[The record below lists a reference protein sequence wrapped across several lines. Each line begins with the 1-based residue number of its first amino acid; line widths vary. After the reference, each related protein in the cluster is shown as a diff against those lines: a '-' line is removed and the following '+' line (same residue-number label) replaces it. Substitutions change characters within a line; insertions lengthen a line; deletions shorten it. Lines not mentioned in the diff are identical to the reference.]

1 MPAKR
6 LPPRRVEAWDVEVGR
21 RIRARRLECWLT
33 QQELAQGLGITFQ
46 QIQKYEKGANRVSAG
61 RLLAICN
68 LLQVPITFFYDS
80 AAPPNSGETPVK
92 PSRLFDLL
100 ENRDA
105 LRLVEAFD
113 RLSDRNVRRELVRL
127 VERLAATE
135 TVSRQR
141 ATAGRIRADADN

>member
-1 MPAKR
+1 MPGKR
-6 LPPRRVEAWDVEVGR
+6 HHSRRVEAWDVEVGR
-21 RIRARRLECWLT
+21 RIRARRLECWLS

-80 AAPPNSGETPVK
+80 AAPAQPAEARLK

-100 ENRDA
+100 DNRDTLELA
-105 LRLVEAFD
+105 VAFD
-113 RLSDRNVRRELVRL
+113 RLSDRNVRRAMVQLMEK
-127 VERLAATE
+127 LAGPE
-135 TVSRQR
+135 IVSRKR
-141 ATAGRIRADADN
+141 VSRGRIRADADD